1 MAGKGREDTIK
12 TTISV
17 DGEKEYKNA
26 CKQISGALKELGSE
40 MKLVDAQFAEN
51 ADGAEALTKKQDIL
65 NKEIVEYE
73 KKLSAAEKTLREME
87 ESGEG
92 NEDAMRRMR
101 IEINRAKTS
110 IANTQTELK
119 QMERALESNA
129 DEANDAE
136 NEFKDLAKAAG
147 QLDGSLDDAGDEL
160 DGFADALG
168 NLGGPLGD
176 AADMLG
182 GIQDK
187 LGSLGISIP
196 GLISP
201 MTVGIAALG
210 TALGA
215 AAVESVKFAAEVD
228 GALTGFSNKTG
239 IAAKDSDEFKDALF
253 DVYKYGLG
261 ESVEDVAN
269 AMAVVAQATGEVNPD
284 KIGELA
290 RAAMTL
296 EKTFDMDVAESIR
309 SAQQLMNTFGESG
322 MAAFDTIAKASQLGL
337 DKDGNLLDVINEYA
351 VHYKQLGLDMDDMF
365 NSLINAKEAGVFD
378 LSYAGEAIKEF
389 GIRVR
394 EGSDETKAALKDLG
408 LNAKEVIS
416 AINKGG
422 PEAAEAMQLVVDA
435 LNGIEDPIERNRIGI
450 ALFGTAWEDL
460 GATGV
465 AAATNMTGAL
475 GETNGTI
482 DAINEKNF
490 DTIEGAADRF
500 GATVQ
505 SKIIEPI
512 GDWLGTWLPDA
523 INAASDAIETATN
536 GLGEFAKGMGA
547 LLKGP
552 EGMEEFI
559 VEEPDFSKKLTF
571 SSADYS
577 LENLDNLKATGYIG
591 IMGNPSEVA
600 QQYVAGVKAALG
612 ITTEG
617 GGASAT
623 IPVGESV
630 MAGIATGYNNE
641 APNTEQALLDIA
653 SGMVTNAGITMKSEA
668 PAIGET
674 ADAGIANG
682 LFKGK
687 PNVDGAMVNLM
698 TGTITRGASMAEVQG
713 PGIGTAL
720 DTSLSSGID
729 ISAPIVIGS
738 VDSMMLTSV
747 DAAGAYGP
755 QFNAAGAQVPDA
767 LQSGMAPGM
776 AELES
781 WLRGEMG
788 NLSWIAKSGLADINA
803 AVSAAQAAVK
813 GMPNTSGSSG
823 GTSVTQNF
831 YGVGSGGMS
840 TRVRDARL
848 EAQILARGN

>member
-129 DEANDAE
+129 DKVNDAE
-136 NEFKDLAKAAG
+136 SEFKDMAKAAG

-215 AAVESVKFAAEVD
+215 AAVESVKFAADVD
-228 GALTGFSNKTG
+228 SALTGFSNKTG
-239 IAAKDSDEFKDALF
+239 IAAKDSDEFKDALL
-253 DVYKYGLG
+253 DVYKSGLG

-269 AMAVVAQATGEVNPD
+269 AMAAVAQATGEVDPD
-284 KIGELA
+284 KIGELTQ
-290 RAAMTL
+290 AAMTL

-322 MAAFDTIAKASQLGL
+322 MDAFDTIAKASQLGL
-337 DKDGNLLDVINEYA
+337 NKDGNLLDVINEYA

-408 LNAKEVIS
+408 LNANEVVS
-416 AINKGG
+416 AFNKGG

-465 AAATNMTGAL
+465 AAATNLSGAMNDA
-475 GETNGTI
+475 EGTI
-482 DAINEKNF
+482 KSLNEA
-490 DTIEGAADRF
+490 DLSTIEGSLARLGRTVEVNFMAPVGEFFESKLPPLINHFAEQLETLAENAGKAWEFLTGANQPTEFGGHEINPDALKGNGF
-500 GATVQ
+500 MDFVGGMFENLDWGKAVEKTINNIKGFFGIEGDEGGATV
-505 SKIIEPI
+505 
-512 GDWLGTWLPDA
+512 
-523 INAASDAIETATN
+523 
-536 GLGEFAKGMGA
+536 M
-547 LLKGP
+547 
-552 EGMEEFI
+552 
-559 VEEPDFSKKLTF
+559 
-571 SSADYS
+571 
-577 LENLDNLKATGYIG
+577 
-591 IMGNPSEVA
+591 
-600 QQYVAGVKAALG
+600 
-612 ITTEG
+612 
-617 GGASAT
+617 

-630 MAGIATGYNNE
+630 MTGIATGYNNE

-687 PNVDGAMVNLM
+687 PKVDGVMVNLI

-788 NLSWIAKSGLADINA
+788 NLSWIAKSGLEDINA
-803 AVSAAQAAVK
+803 AVTAAQAAVK
-813 GMPNTSGSSG
+813 GMPNTPGSSG

-840 TRVRDARL
+840 VRVRDARL

>member
-73 KKLSAAEKTLREME
+73 KKLSAAEETLREME

-136 NEFKDLAKAAG
+136 SEFKDMAKAAG

-215 AAVESVKFAAEVD
+215 AAVESVKFAADVD
-228 GALTGFSNKTG
+228 SALTRFSNKTG
-239 IAAKDSDEFKDALF
+239 IAAKDSDEFKDALL
-253 DVYKYGLG
+253 DVYKSGLG

-269 AMAVVAQATGEVNPD
+269 AMAAVAQATGEVDPD
-284 KIGELA
+284 KIGELTQ
-290 RAAMTL
+290 AAMTL

-322 MAAFDTIAKASQLGL
+322 MDAFDTIAKASQLGL
-337 DKDGNLLDVINEYA
+337 NKDGNLLDVINEYA

-408 LNAKEVIS
+408 LNANEVVS
-416 AINKGG
+416 AFNKGG

-435 LNGIEDPIERNRIGI
+435 LNGIEDPIEKNRIGI

-465 AAATNMTGAL
+465 AAATNISGAL
-475 GETNGTI
+475 G
-482 DAINEKNF
+482 DAEGAIKSINEQNF
-490 DTIEGAADRF
+490 DTISGAASRF
-500 GATVQ
+500 GRTFKAHVA
-505 SKIIEPI
+505 EPI
-512 GDWLGTWLPDA
+512 GAWLNEWVPDA
-523 INAASDAIETATN
+523 INGATDVIEGAAKA
-536 GLGEFAKGMGA
+536 
-547 LLKGP
+547 
-552 EGMEEFI
+552 
-559 VEEPDFSKKLTF
+559 VEELQEAGDRLTGGIKTPDGSIDTTGRIDWGTWWAQTIKNFKK
-571 SSADYS
+571 
-577 LENLDNLKATGYIG
+577 NIG
-591 IMGNPSEVA
+591 QPEKNEIMEV
-600 QQYVAGVKAALG
+600 
-612 ITTEG
+612 
-617 GGASAT
+617 T

-630 MAGIATGYNNE
+630 MTGIATGYNNE
-641 APNTEQALLDIA
+641 APNTEQALLDVA

-687 PNVDGAMVNLM
+687 PKVDGVMVNLI

-813 GMPNTSGSSG
+813 GMPNTPGSSG

-840 TRVRDARL
+840 VRVRDARL

>member
-87 ESGEG
+87 ESGED

-119 QMERALESNA
+119 QMERALESSA
-129 DEANDAE
+129 DGANEAE
-136 NEFKDLAKAAG
+136 NEFEDLAKAAG
-147 QLDGSLDDAGDEL
+147 QLDGPLDDAGDEM

-196 GLISP
+196 GIISP

-210 TALGA
+210 TALGT

-269 AMAVVAQATGEVNPD
+269 AMAVVAQATGEVDPD

-309 SAQQLMNTFGESG
+309 GAQQLMNTFGESG
-322 MAAFDTIAKASQLGL
+322 MDAFDAIAKASQLGL

-351 VHYKQLGLDMDDMF
+351 VHYKQLGLDMEDMF

-378 LSYAGEAIKEF
+378 LTYAGESIKEF

-408 LNAKEVIS
+408 LNAKEVIG

-422 PEAAEAMQLVVDA
+422 PEAAEAMQLVVAA
-435 LNGIEDPIERNRIGI
+435 LNGIEDPIERNRLGI

-465 AAATNMTGAL
+465 AAATNMSGAL
-475 GETNGTI
+475 GEAEGTI
-482 DAINEKNF
+482 ASINEA
-490 DTIEGAADRF
+490 DLSTIEGAMNHLGR
-500 GATVQ
+500 TVMAAL
-505 SKIIEPI
+505 EPI
-512 GDWLGTWLPDA
+512 GDFLENRLPGAINSLTAQLETLPDLLE
-523 INAASDAIETATN
+523 NTWKFATGAGGWGPEEVN
-536 GLGEFAKGMGA
+536 FGGHTFKTDKDSAGA
-547 LLKGP
+547 LWDMTSNMDWGGMVKKTIDNIKGFFGI
-552 EGMEEFI
+552 EG
-559 VEEPDFSKKLTF
+559 D
-571 SSADYS
+571 
-577 LENLDNLKATGYIG
+577 
-591 IMGNPSEVA
+591 
-600 QQYVAGVKAALG
+600 
-612 ITTEG
+612 EG
-617 GGASAT
+617 GAT
-623 IPVGESV
+623 VMIPVGESV
-630 MAGIATGYNNE
+630 MTGIATGYNNE

-653 SGMVTNAGITMKSEA
+653 SGMVTNAGITMESEA

-698 TGTITRGASMAEVQG
+698 TGTITYGTSLAEVQG

-720 DTSLSSGID
+720 DTSLGSGID

-747 DAAGAYGP
+747 DAASAYGP
-755 QFNAAGAQVPDA
+755 QFNAAGAQVPAA

-776 AELES
+776 GELES
-781 WLRGEMG
+781 WLHGEMG

-813 GMPNTSGSSG
+813 GMPNTPGSSG

-840 TRVRDARL
+840 GRVRDARL

>member
-136 NEFKDLAKAAG
+136 SEFKDLAKAAG

-215 AAVESVKFAAEVD
+215 AAVESVKFAADVD
-228 GALTGFSNKTG
+228 SALTGFSNKTG

-269 AMAVVAQATGEVNPD
+269 AMAVVAQATGEVDPD
-284 KIGELA
+284 KISELT
-290 RAAMTL
+290 RGAMTL

-322 MAAFDTIAKASQLGL
+322 MDAFDTIAKASQLGL
-337 DKDGNLLDVINEYA
+337 NKDGNLLDVINEYA

-408 LNAKEVIS
+408 LNANEVVS
-416 AINKGG
+416 AFNKGG

-450 ALFGTAWEDL
+450 ALFGTSWEDL

-465 AAATNMTGAL
+465 EAATNISGGLGDAEGA
-475 GETNGTI
+475 I
-482 DAINEKNF
+482 KSINEQNF
-490 DTIEGAADRF
+490 DTISGAASRF
-500 GATVQ
+500 GRTFKADVA
-505 SKIIEPI
+505 EPI
-512 GDWLGTWLPDA
+512 GAWLNEWVPDA
-523 INAASDAIETATN
+523 INGATDVIE
-536 GLGEFAKGMGA
+536 GA
-547 LLKGP
+547 
-552 EGMEEFI
+552 
-559 VEEPDFSKKLTF
+559 
-571 SSADYS
+571 
-577 LENLDNLKATGYIG
+577 
-591 IMGNPSEVA
+591 
-600 QQYVAGVKAALG
+600 VKALEELQEAGDRLTGG
-612 ITTEG
+612 IKTPDGSIDTTGRFDWGTWWAQTIKNFKKNIGLPEKNEIMEV
-617 GGASAT
+617 T

-630 MAGIATGYNNE
+630 MTGIATGYNNE
-641 APNTEQALLDIA
+641 APNTEQALLDVA

-687 PNVDGAMVNLM
+687 PKVDGVMVNLI

-803 AVSAAQAAVK
+803 AVTAAQAAVK
-813 GMPNTSGSSG
+813 GMPNTPGSSG

-840 TRVRDARL
+840 VRVRDARL

>member
-40 MKLVDAQFAEN
+40 MKLVDAQFAAN

-87 ESGEG
+87 ESGED

-119 QMERALESNA
+119 QMERALESSA
-129 DEANDAE
+129 DGANEAE
-136 NEFKDLAKAAG
+136 NEFEDLAKAAG
-147 QLDGSLDDAGDEL
+147 QLDGPLDAAGDEL

-182 GIQDK
+182 GFQEK
-187 LGSLGISIP
+187 LGSLGVSIP

-210 TALGA
+210 TALGT

-228 GALTGFSNKTG
+228 SALTGFSNKTG
-239 IAAKDSDEFKDALF
+239 LAAKDSEEFKDALF

-261 ESVEDVAN
+261 ENVEDVAN
-269 AMAVVAQATGEVNPD
+269 AMAVVAQATGEVDPD
-284 KIGELA
+284 KIKELT

-309 SAQQLMNTFGESG
+309 GAQQLMNTFGATG
-322 MAAFDTIAKASQLGL
+322 ADAFDTIAKASQLGL
-337 DKDGNLLDVINEYA
+337 DKDGNLLDVINEYSI
-351 VHYKQLGLDMDDMF
+351 HYKQLGLDMNDMF
-365 NSLINAKEAGVFD
+365 SSLINAKEAGVFD
-378 LSYAGEAIKEF
+378 LTYAGESIKEF

-394 EGSDETKAALKDLG
+394 EGSDEAKTALKDLG
-408 LNAKEVIS
+408 LNANEVVS
-416 AINKGG
+416 AFNKGG

-465 AAATNMTGAL
+465 AAATNLSGAMSDV
-475 GETNGTI
+475 EGTI
-482 DAINEKNF
+482 KSINEA
-490 DTIEGAADRF
+490 DLSTIEGASKKLFR
-500 GATVQ
+500 TVMTGL
-505 SKIIEPI
+505 EPI
-512 GDWLGTWLPDA
+512 GDFLDNRIAQAINNITAQLETLPDLFK
-523 INAASDAIETATN
+523 NTWNFLT
-536 GLGEFAKGMGA
+536 GTGEWGPEEFDFGGHTVKADKDSFGA
-547 LLKGP
+547 LWDTTSKMDWGLMVKKTIDNIKG
-552 EGMEEFI
+552 F
-559 VEEPDFSKKLTF
+559 F
-571 SSADYS
+571 
-577 LENLDNLKATGYIG
+577 
-591 IMGNPSEVA
+591 
-600 QQYVAGVKAALG
+600 G
-612 ITTEG
+612 ITGDEG
-617 GGASAT
+617 GAT
-623 IPVGESV
+623 VMIPVGESV
-630 MAGIATGYNNE
+630 MTGIATGYNNE

-653 SGMVTNAGITMKSEA
+653 SGMVTNAGITMESEA

-698 TGTITRGASMAEVQG
+698 TGTITYGASMAEVQG

-803 AVSAAQAAVK
+803 AVTAAQAAAK
-813 GMPNTSGSSG
+813 GMPNTPGSSG

-840 TRVRDARL
+840 VRVRDARL

>member
-110 IANTQTELK
+110 IANTQRELK
-119 QMERALESNA
+119 QMERAMESNA

-136 NEFKDLAKAAG
+136 SEFKDLAKAAG

-201 MTVGIAALG
+201 MTVGIAAVG

-215 AAVESVKFAAEVD
+215 AAVESVKFAADVD
-228 GALTGFSNKTG
+228 SALTGFSNKTG

-269 AMAVVAQATGEVNPD
+269 AMAVVAQATGEVDPD
-284 KIGELA
+284 KISELT
-290 RAAMTL
+290 RGAMTL
-296 EKTFDMDVAESIR
+296 EKTFDMNVAESIR

-322 MAAFDTIAKASQLGL
+322 MDAFDTIAKASQLGL
-337 DKDGNLLDVINEYA
+337 NKDGNLLDVINEYS

-408 LNAKEVIS
+408 LNANEVVS
-416 AINKGG
+416 AFNKGG

-465 AAATNMTGAL
+465 AAATNLSGAMSDA
-475 GETNGTI
+475 EGTI
-482 DAINEKNF
+482 KSLNEA
-490 DTIEGAADRF
+490 DLSTIEGALTRLGRTVETNFMAPVGEFFESTLPPLINHFAEQLETLAENAGKVWEFLTGANQPTEFGGHEINPDALTGNGF
-500 GATVQ
+500 MDVVGGMFEKLDWGKAVEKTINNIKGFFGIEGDEGGATV
-505 SKIIEPI
+505 
-512 GDWLGTWLPDA
+512 
-523 INAASDAIETATN
+523 
-536 GLGEFAKGMGA
+536 M
-547 LLKGP
+547 
-552 EGMEEFI
+552 
-559 VEEPDFSKKLTF
+559 
-571 SSADYS
+571 
-577 LENLDNLKATGYIG
+577 
-591 IMGNPSEVA
+591 
-600 QQYVAGVKAALG
+600 
-612 ITTEG
+612 
-617 GGASAT
+617 

-653 SGMVTNAGITMKSEA
+653 SGMVTNAGITMESEA

-687 PNVDGAMVNLM
+687 PNVDGTMVNLI

-813 GMPNTSGSSG
+813 GMPNTPGSSG

-840 TRVRDARL
+840 VRVRDARL